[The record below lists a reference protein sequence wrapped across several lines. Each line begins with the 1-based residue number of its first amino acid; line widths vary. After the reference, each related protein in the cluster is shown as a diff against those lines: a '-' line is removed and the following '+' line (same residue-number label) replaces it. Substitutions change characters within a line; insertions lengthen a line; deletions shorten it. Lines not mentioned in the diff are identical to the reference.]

1 MQSKIKI
8 WLSTFRLRTLPL
20 ALASMFVGAA
30 YVYTNFN
37 TSFSWKIFVLS
48 CSTAIFLQILSNIA
62 NDYGDA
68 QNGADTADRL
78 GPTRAV
84 STGLIS
90 AKAMFKAIIV
100 FVVLSLISGIWL
112 LLESFKQID
121 IQFVLI
127 FLLGLACIAAAIKY
141 TAGKNPYGYRAL
153 GDVAVFIFFGL
164 VAVVGHVF
172 LYVHSFHASIL
183 LYAIPFGLYSVAVL
197 NVNNIRDIST
207 DIEAGKITLASKLGK
222 INAVKY
228 QLVILILAFIILTIG
243 LIYFRIHLVGTGII
257 SVVFTLMFIKNLNLY
272 TLEDS
277 EQQTAVLK
285 LTAILTFVQS
295 LVILLFSFFKF

>member
-228 QLVILILAFIILTIG
+228 QLVMLILAFIFLTIG

>member
-100 FVVLSLISGIWL
+100 FVVLSLVSGIWL

-127 FLLGLACIAAAIKY
+127 FLIGLACIAAAIKY

-153 GDVAVFIFFGL
+153 GDLAVFIFFGL

-183 LYAIPFGLYSVAVL
+183 FYAIPFGLYSVAVL

-228 QLVILILAFIILTIG
+228 QLVILILAFIFLTIG